1 MDLKTLVVY
10 LEVEEDI
17 VFVLEVFGL
26 SHAFIRFVQEA
37 RRKFCITLDGVVRTR
52 SLTGVLLLFCGGWRV
67 LLLSGEIID
76 ETARFKRWLVGVRSK
91 LKARLT

>member
-1 MDLKTLVVY
+1 MY
-10 LEVEEDI
+10 LEAEEVI

-52 SLTGVLLLFCGGWRV
+52 SLTGVLLLFCGG
-67 LLLSGEIID
+67 
-76 ETARFKRWLVGVRSK
+76 
-91 LKARLT
+91 